1 MAEQLFLMLLNN
13 VRFMLGALDFYC
25 KTSSKSTFE
34 FSSFGEVCYR
44 QLYTN
49 KTDVKVVLDR
59 SGAWMGWLL
68 KNISVIT
75 KVFVSKISLYVQ
87 V

>member
-1 MAEQLFLMLLNN
+1 MAEQLSLILLNN
-13 VRFMLGALDFYC
+13 VRFMLHALDFYC
-25 KTSSKSTFE
+25 KKSSKSTFK
-34 FSSFGEVCYR
+34 FSSFGEVC

-49 KTDVKVVLDR
+49 KTDVKVILER
-59 SGAWMGWLL
+59 SRAWMGWLL